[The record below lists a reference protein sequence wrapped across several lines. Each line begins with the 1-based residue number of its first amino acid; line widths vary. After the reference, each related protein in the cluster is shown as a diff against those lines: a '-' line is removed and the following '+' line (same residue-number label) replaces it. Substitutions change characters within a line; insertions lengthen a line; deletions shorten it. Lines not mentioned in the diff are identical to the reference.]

1 MAGVATL
8 LIGAALVLLTC
19 AVLVWYM
26 IGVPGR
32 AHRGPLPPL
41 TAEETDLARRLAAHI
56 AAVASRPH
64 NVRYYA
70 ELEKSA
76 RYIEQQLTALG
87 YAPFAQVYRVDGR
100 DVRNIE
106 ATIEPTDAAH
116 SPDNLVIGAHYDSVA
131 DAPGANDNGSGVA
144 ALLELAG
151 LLADLRGKASAR
163 IRLVFFVNEEPPYSH
178 GPDMGSYRY
187 AKLLAERGERVVGMI
202 SLETLGCFFDQ
213 PGTQKYP
220 APFGLIY
227 PNTGNFIA
235 FIGLPSPRSRRFL
248 HAVIRSFRRHTAFPT
263 IGGVAPAF
271 IPGISWSDHWSFEQ
285 FRFPALMITDTAPF
299 RYPHY
304 HRVTDTPDKV
314 DVEKLAR
321 ITRGLEQVAR
331 ELAMIPDK

>member
-1 MAGVATL
+1 MSGVTTLMIGVALLL
-8 LIGAALVLLTC
+8 LICAA
-19 AVLVWYM
+19 LVWYM

-32 AHRGPLPPL
+32 AHQGPLPPL
-41 TAEETDLARRLAAHI
+41 AAEESDLARRLPAHI

-64 NVRYYA
+64 NVRHYA

-76 RYIEQQLTALG
+76 RYIEQQVAAMG
-87 YAPFAQVYRVDGR
+87 YVPVAQVYRVDGR

-106 ATIEPTDAAH
+106 VTIEPADPAR
-116 SPDNLVIGAHYDSVA
+116 SPAGLVIGAHYDSVA
-131 DAPGANDNGSGVA
+131 DVPGANDNGSGVA
-144 ALLELAG
+144 ALIELAR
-151 LLADLRGKASAR
+151 LLADLRGRANAR

-178 GPDMGSYRY
+178 SPDMGSHRY
-187 AKLLAERGERVVGMI
+187 AKLLAERGERVLGMI

-227 PNTGNFIA
+227 PDTGNFIA
-235 FIGLPSPRSRRFL
+235 FIGLFSARSRHFL

-314 DVEKLAR
+314 DVERLAR
-321 ITRGLEQVAR
+321 ITRGLERVAR
-331 ELAMIPDK
+331 ELAG

>member
-1 MAGVATL
+1 MVAVATL
-8 LIGAALVLLTC
+8 LIGGAAFLLLIC
-19 AVLVWYM
+19 ATLVWYM

-32 AHRGPLPPL
+32 THRGALPPL
-41 TAEETDLARRLAAHI
+41 SAEESDLTRRLAAHI

-64 NVRYYA
+64 NVRHYA

-76 RYIEQQLTALG
+76 RYIEQQLVALG

-100 DVRNIE
+100 DVRNIA
-106 ATIEPTDAAH
+106 ATIEPPAAEP
-116 SPDNLVIGAHYDSVA
+116 SPGSLVIGAHYDSVA
-131 DAPGANDNGSGVA
+131 DVPGANDNGSGVA
-144 ALLELAG
+144 ALIELAR
-151 LLADLRGKASAR
+151 LCADLQGKATAR

-178 GPDMGSYRY
+178 SPDMGSHRY
-187 AKLLAERGERVVGMI
+187 AKLLAERGERVLGMI

-220 APFGLIY
+220 APFGLVY

-235 FIGLPSPRSRRFL
+235 FIGLLSPRSRRFL
-248 HAVIRSFRRHTAFPT
+248 HAVVRSFRRHTAFPT
-263 IGGVAPAF
+263 IGGIAPAF

-314 DVEKLAR
+314 DVESLAR
-321 ITRGLEQVAR
+321 ITRGLERVAR
-331 ELAMIPDK
+331 ELAA

>member
-1 MAGVATL
+1 MSGVATL
-8 LIGAALVLLTC
+8 LTGVVLLLIGC
-19 AVLVWYM
+19 AALVWYM

-41 TAEETDLARRLAAHI
+41 TAEESDLARRLTAHI
-56 AAVASRPH
+56 VAVASVPH
-64 NVRYYA
+64 NVRHYA

-76 RYIEQQLTALG
+76 RYIEQQLSALG
-87 YAPFAQVYRVDGR
+87 YASVAQVYRVDGR

-106 ATIEPTDAAH
+106 VTIEPSDSARSAE
-116 SPDNLVIGAHYDSVA
+116 SLVIGAHYDSVA
-131 DAPGANDNGSGVA
+131 DVAGANDNGSGVA
-144 ALLELAG
+144 ALIELARS
-151 LLADLRGKASAR
+151 LADLRGKARAR

-178 GPDMGSYRY
+178 SPDMGSHRY
-187 AKLLAERGERVVGMI
+187 AKLLAERGERVLGMI

-213 PGTQKYP
+213 PGTQKYH

-227 PNTGNFIA
+227 PDTGNFIA
-235 FIGLPSPRSRRFL
+235 FIGLLSPRSRRFL
-248 HAVIRSFRRHTAFPT
+248 HDVIRSFRRHTGFPT

-314 DVEKLAR
+314 DVERLAR
-321 ITRGLEQVAR
+321 ITRGLERVAR
-331 ELAMIPDK
+331 ELAG

>member
-1 MAGVATL
+1 MVAVATL
-8 LIGAALVLLTC
+8 LIGGAAFLLLIC
-19 AVLVWYM
+19 ATLVWYM

-32 AHRGPLPPL
+32 SHRGALPPL
-41 TAEETDLARRLAAHI
+41 SAEEGDLAHRLATHI

-64 NVRYYA
+64 NVRHYA

-76 RYIEQQLTALG
+76 RYIEQQLVGLG

-100 DVRNIE
+100 DVRNIA
-106 ATIEPTDAAH
+106 ATIEPADTVP
-116 SPDNLVIGAHYDSVA
+116 SPGSLVIGAHYDSVA
-131 DAPGANDNGSGVA
+131 DVPGANDNGSGVA
-144 ALLELAG
+144 ALIELAR
-151 LLADLRGKASAR
+151 LLADLQGKASAP

-178 GPDMGSYRY
+178 SPDMGSHRY
-187 AKLLAERGERVVGMI
+187 AKLLAERGERVLGMI

-235 FIGLPSPRSRRFL
+235 FIGLLSPRSRHFL
-248 HAVIRSFRRHTAFPT
+248 HAVVRSFRRHTAFPT

-285 FRFPALMITDTAPF
+285 FGFPALMITDTAPF

-321 ITRGLEQVAR
+321 ITRGLERVAR
-331 ELAMIPDK
+331 ELAA

>member
-1 MAGVATL
+1 MVAVATL
-8 LIGAALVLLTC
+8 LIGGAAFLLLIC
-19 AVLVWYM
+19 ATLVWYM

-32 AHRGPLPPL
+32 THRGPLPPL
-41 TAEETDLARRLAAHI
+41 SAEENDLTRRLATHI
-56 AAVASRPH
+56 AAVASQPH
-64 NVRYYA
+64 NVRHYA

-76 RYIEQQLTALG
+76 RYIEQQLVALG
-87 YAPFAQVYRVDGR
+87 YTPFAQVYRVDGR
-100 DVRNIE
+100 DVRNIA
-106 ATIEPTDAAH
+106 ATIEPAATVP
-116 SPDNLVIGAHYDSVA
+116 SPGSLVIGAHYDSVA
-131 DAPGANDNGSGVA
+131 DVPGANDNGSGVA
-144 ALLELAG
+144 ALIELAR
-151 LLADLRGKASAR
+151 LLADLQGKATAR

-178 GPDMGSYRY
+178 SPDMGSHRY
-187 AKLLAERGERVVGMI
+187 AKLLAERGERVLGMI

-220 APFGLIY
+220 APFGVIY

-235 FIGLPSPRSRRFL
+235 FIGLLSPRSRRFL
-248 HAVIRSFRRHTAFPT
+248 HAVVRSFRRHTAFPT

-314 DVEKLAR
+314 DAEKLAR
-321 ITRGLEQVAR
+321 ITRGLEHVAR
-331 ELAMIPDK
+331 ELAA